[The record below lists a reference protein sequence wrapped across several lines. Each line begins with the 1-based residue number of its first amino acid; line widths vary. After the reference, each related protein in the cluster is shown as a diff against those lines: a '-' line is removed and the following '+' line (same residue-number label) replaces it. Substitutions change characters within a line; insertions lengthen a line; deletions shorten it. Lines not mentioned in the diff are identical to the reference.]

1 MTHRWEPIY
10 QDIFVAHPD
19 NQIFGAF
26 PIEDKVFKAVQEV
39 VPNVKSVYLPLS
51 GCCRFFC
58 YISIGKRIEGEGK
71 LALTAAIPV
80 DSRVKYF
87 VVVDDDIN
95 VFNEAE
101 VLWAIA
107 TRTKMPD
114 DLVIVTNTI
123 GEALDPMAENEHLVN
138 KMGIDATRPLAPFAE
153 RVSIPKDV
161 LDRIALEDFIP
172 AGKLARV
179 ATEK

>member
-1 MTHRWEPIY
+1 MGDE
-10 QDIFVAHPD
+10 DID
-19 NQIFGAF
+19 
-26 PIEDKVFKAVQEV
+26 
-39 VPNVKSVYLPLS
+39 
-51 GCCRFFC
+51 
-58 YISIGKRIEGEGK
+58 
-71 LALTAAIPV
+71 
-80 DSRVKYF
+80 
-87 VVVDDDIN
+87 

-123 GEALDPMAENEHLVN
+123 GEALDPMAEGEHLVN
-138 KMGIDATRPLAPFAE
+138 KMGIDATRPLTPFAE

-161 LDRIALEDFIP
+161 LDRVALENFVP